1 MVFCISASASGCFVG
16 VLGKGIWIAIA
27 VWSSAI
33 SIFFDRVTRAMFV
46 LDEVAVVSVNYGV
59 EILCGGCDA
68 ESDSEGAKS
77 SAN

>member
-1 MVFCISASASGCFVG
+1 MSGNG
-16 VLGKGIWIAIA
+16 ALIAIS

-46 LDEVAVVSVNYGV
+46 LDEAAVVSVDRGV
-59 EILCGGCDA
+59 EMLCGVTGA
-68 ESDSEGAKS
+68 ESDAEGANS